1 MKVLA
6 LFALVALPAFAQT
19 PFLVE
24 VLAEKSQVV
33 VGETLQVRAVV
44 RDQTGQPI
52 PGAVLTWAVNQPSMA
67 TISTSGLVSTR
78 GLGTIRVTARSG
90 SVTGEAAF
98 QTIPLRL
105 EVLGPDTLT
114 VGSSARYSAFFYDVN
129 GVPIPNVPLQWSL
142 LNERQSTSYLGSI
155 NTTGS
160 VTPTGEG
167 SAWVWANYTYNETF
181 PGLQQRWVAYTPVT
195 INAPKFYNVSRV
207 FSTLSKTRSTW
218 TLRPK
223 QSMLWPTDDGGLT
236 FNASLSGL
244 GNALVNW
251 NGGVWKVISA
261 GGMPRF
267 GRASS
272 ALEFRTHSVTRDG
285 QIFTYEDTSGNGT
298 ELNLGTVTSGV
309 QSFLNSNVPLGGTE
323 ATSSLFITRNSLTST
338 GWKMVRAG
346 FRFVNTTATLTG
358 LFRGISGLDDPLIN
372 TGDKLAEISAG
383 FNIDSDFGIA
393 ADGTAIYG
401 VTNGAVRVFYRH
413 DFNGRKKLLAVRDP
427 IPGVG
432 PATARVRNFTGGR
445 TNAPATWFDEDGTAI
460 FCVTLDDGSQ
470 WYVNFAPN
478 GKITSL
484 RLTSQTGILF
494 RDPNQGT
501 LIYAN
506 PYNNQGNGIYLWK
519 DGAVKPVLLLNR
531 KVFDQTVQDIESG
544 AIDRWGSITLLVR
557 GDTNALF
564 AARMDEKPWLLFQ
577 SGDVVTADAPVDI
590 NTLLSGAR
598 AGPPHVMAG
607 GNPGSIARF
616 TNGDFDSTVAIGER
630 FGTSTMWFGGSVGS
644 LSNMRKA
651 PNGDVYFITGLGI
664 YRAVPGGAPQ
674 IVQSFPLRVD
684 STLTL
689 NNPSGL
695 DINSQGDILFYSS
708 TSLGDVRFC
717 ILSNGEVRQILT
729 YSPTLATATVLNGQ
743 TVSTF
748 DSFFLADDGRV
759 IAELRFRNLPL
770 PSLAIW
776 DGSNWTL
783 AATPGTK
790 LGNHTVTGFPNI
802 IRASGNH
809 LMAEMTVETG
819 GNILAE
825 WTGSDWRTLLDV
837 TTIMPNGQN
846 ANSVNAAE
854 INRAGDALFQ
864 FSNGI
869 NSIVVRKANGDLQQ
883 VQNLF
888 RPTPEG
894 DWLIRLVAMDF
905 RDDGTVYFLA
915 FNQYDEL
922 CLYQADP
929 TA

>member
-1 MKVLA
+1 MI
-6 LFALVALPAFAQT
+6 
-19 PFLVE
+19 
-24 VLAEKSQVV
+24 

-44 RDQTGQPI
+44 RDQAGQPI
-52 PGAVLTWAVNQPSMA
+52 PNAALTWAVNQPAMA
-67 TISTSGLVSTR
+67 TVSTSGLVSTK

-114 VGSSARYSAFFYDVN
+114 IGSAARYAAYFYDVN
-129 GVPIPNVPLQWSL
+129 GVPIPNVPLTWSL
-142 LNERQSTSYLGSI
+142 LNERLGTSFLGKIDTS
-155 NTTGS
+155 GS

-195 INAPKFYNVSRV
+195 INAPKAYNVSRV

-251 NGGVWKVISA
+251 NGGTWKVISA

-267 GRASS
+267 GRSSS
-272 ALEFRTHSVTRDG
+272 ALEFRTHSITRDG
-285 QIFTYEDTSGNGT
+285 QILSYEDTSGNGT
-298 ELNLGTVTSGV
+298 ELNLGTLKSGV
-309 QSFLNSNVPLGGTE
+309 QPFLNGNVPLAGTE
-323 ATSSLFITRNSLTST
+323 ATSGLFINRNSMTAS
-338 GWKMVRAG
+338 GWKVVRAN
-346 FRFVNTTATLTG
+346 FRFVNTTGTLTG
-358 LFRGISGLDDPLIN
+358 LFRGTNGLDDPLIN
-372 TGDKLAEISAG
+372 TGDKLAEIPPG
-383 FNIDSDFGIA
+383 FTIDTDFGIA
-393 ADGTAIYG
+393 ADGTAVYG

-413 DFNGRKKLLAVRDP
+413 DYNGRKKLLATGDQ

-432 PATARVRNFTGGR
+432 PATARVRSFVGGR
-445 TNAPATWFDEDGTAI
+445 TNAPATWFDEDGTVI
-460 FCVTLDDGSQ
+460 LCVTLDDNSQ
-470 WYVNFAPN
+470 WYVNFAPD
-478 GKITSL
+478 GVVTSL

-494 RDPNQGT
+494 RDPSQGT

-506 PYNNQGNGIYLWK
+506 PFNNQGNGVYLWK
-519 DGAVKPVLLLNR
+519 DGAVKPILLLNR

-557 GDTNALF
+557 GDTNALL

-577 SGDVVTADAPVDI
+577 AGDLVTAEAPVDI
-590 NTLLSGAR
+590 NTLLGGAK
-598 AGPPHVMAG
+598 AGPPHAMIG
-607 GNPGSIARF
+607 GNPGSIAAF
-616 TNGDFDSTVAIGER
+616 VNGDFEPTVAIGER
-630 FGTSTMWFGGSVGS
+630 FGPSTMWFGGSVGS

-651 PNGDVYFITGLGI
+651 PNGDVYLITGLGI
-664 YRAVPGGAPQ
+664 YRATPGGAPQ
-674 IVQSFPLRVD
+674 LVQSFPIRVD
-684 STLTL
+684 STLTI

-695 DINSQGDILFYSS
+695 DINSQGDILFYAS
-708 TSLGDVRFC
+708 TSAGDVRFC
-717 ILSNGEVRQILT
+717 ILRNGEVKQILT
-729 YSPTLATATVLNGQ
+729 YSPTAATATVLNGQ
-743 TVSTF
+743 AVSTF

-759 IAELRFRNLPL
+759 IAELRFRNVAL

-776 DGSNWTL
+776 DGSSWAVT
-783 AATPGTK
+783 AVPGTK
-790 LGNHTVTGFPNI
+790 IAAHTVTGFPNV
-802 IRASGNH
+802 IRASGNR

-825 WTGSDWRTLLDV
+825 WTGSDWRMLVDV

-846 ANSVNAAE
+846 ANSVNSAE
-854 INRAGDALFQ
+854 INRLGDALFL
-864 FSNGI
+864 FSNGV
-869 NSIVVRKANGDLQQ
+869 NSIVVRKANGELRQ

-894 DWLIRLVAMDF
+894 DWLIRLVSLDF

-929 TA
+929 V